1 MGVWRR
7 NAWLGGWLIALVCTV
22 CLAHAF
28 AAEPSA
34 ELQVSVIYAQK
45 NAGMGLDPRVRP
57 YLAELIRQF
66 TFASYR
72 LESDTVKRTD
82 LGKSAQFALPGEKIL
97 LLTPKS
103 FEKDGRLKV
112 HLSIPKLLE
121 TDLLFAKNGELFLGG
136 PRHENGVL
144 ILIIHAR

>member
-1 MGVWRR
+1 MGGRP
-7 NAWLGGWLIALVCTV
+7 AKTWLGGWLLALLCTA
-22 CLAHAF
+22 CLAPAW
-28 AAEPSA
+28 AAEPNA

-57 YLAELIRQF
+57 YLAELIKQF
-66 TFASYR
+66 TFSSYR
-72 LESDTVKRTD
+72 LESDSVTRTD
-82 LGKSAQFALPGEKIL
+82 LGNSAQFALPGDKTL

-144 ILIIHAR
+144 ILVIRAR